1 MDVCVR
7 LVQQGTQQVRTKKS
21 CCAGEKNVARITRG
35 TRTAGP
41 RLNVGRQDGVGEH
54 EIASA
59 RPVAILI
66 TALDESGKRLDRR
79 IVVRR
84 GERQLD
90 RELVLDRRGELD
102 GAERIQS
109 QRRKRR

>member
-21 CCAGEKNVARITRG
+21 CCAGEKNVARS

-59 RPVAILI
+59 RPVALLI
-66 TALDESGKRLDRR
+66 TTLDESGERLDRR